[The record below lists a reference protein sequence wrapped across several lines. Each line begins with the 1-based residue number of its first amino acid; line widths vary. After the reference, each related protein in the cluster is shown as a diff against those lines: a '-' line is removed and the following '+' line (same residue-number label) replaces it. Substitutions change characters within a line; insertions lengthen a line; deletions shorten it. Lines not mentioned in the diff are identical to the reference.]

1 LQAKL
6 GAFDAWNAANAGA
19 AVEQLGLPL
28 VREILAAKAQ
38 EKIDALIVKDKAL
51 EPEATSIANVEKLV
65 RLVRD
70 FYTLFI
76 NFVSFKDFYSRKTPA
91 IFQAGRL
98 YLDQRSCDLCLM
110 VEDAGKHGIMAG
122 LAGAYLAYV
131 DCVRKGTGEK
141 LSIVAIFSQGDNDN
155 LMVGRNGIF
164 YDRKGRDF
172 DATIAKILSSP
183 ISVRQA
189 FFSPYKKLVR
199 MVEENAAKRAA
210 AAANAN
216 ASLQTAATSAAGAA
230 PAATPNKIDTGTLAA
245 IGLVLT
251 TLLGALG
258 GIFGKILGLQWWQI
272 PLAFLA
278 ILLAISMPSVI
289 IAWLKLRKRNL
300 GPILDANGWA
310 VNARAKMNIPFGT
323 SLTGIAT
330 LPPGSQRDLVDPFAE
345 KKSPWPK
352 IIVVLVI
359 LVLAGY
365 VLNKKGLIY
374 KYTGIGSEVSVST
387 NSTPTVIST
396 NLPTNLPAAK

>member
-1 LQAKL
+1 VTPLLGDKAELSEANWAALQAKL

-258 GIFGKILGLQWWQI
+258 GIFGKILGLQWWRC
-272 PLAFLA
+272 
-278 ILLAISMPSVI
+278 V
-289 IAWLKLRKRNL
+289 
-300 GPILDANGWA
+300 
-310 VNARAKMNIPFGT
+310 
-323 SLTGIAT
+323 
-330 LPPGSQRDLVDPFAE
+330 
-345 KKSPWPK
+345 
-352 IIVVLVI
+352 
-359 LVLAGY
+359 
-365 VLNKKGLIY
+365 
-374 KYTGIGSEVSVST
+374 
-387 NSTPTVIST
+387 
-396 NLPTNLPAAK
+396 